1 MMEEENHG
9 YGFRFQSK
17 CQTGDYVSVTYTNAP
32 GESTGQLEGGC
43 PGQYPQQCK
52 VSQGILPTPCFI
64 LKSVGHF
71 LNHSSY
77 LHHHHWSSSCSVFW
91 EFSVGTHPQNP
102 CTLAPVCVPLV
113 GRAGRKRGEGTKKNQ
128 GIDSSRTFSEEK
140 LLKEKKKNLT
150 LVKTVRKPLFRTI
163 SIGEQD

>member
-1 MMEEENHG
+1 M
-9 YGFRFQSK
+9 
-17 CQTGDYVSVTYTNAP
+17 
-32 GESTGQLEGGC
+32 
-43 PGQYPQQCK
+43 
-52 VSQGILPTPCFI
+52 
-64 LKSVGHF
+64 
-71 LNHSSY
+71 
-77 LHHHHWSSSCSVFW
+77 FW

-113 GRAGRKRGEGTKKNQ
+113 GRAVRKLGEEKKKIREL
-128 GIDSSRTFSEEK
+128 IDSPRTFSEEK

>member
-1 MMEEENHG
+1 
-9 YGFRFQSK
+9 
-17 CQTGDYVSVTYTNAP
+17 
-32 GESTGQLEGGC
+32 
-43 PGQYPQQCK
+43 
-52 VSQGILPTPCFI
+52 
-64 LKSVGHF
+64 
-71 LNHSSY
+71 
-77 LHHHHWSSSCSVFW
+77 VFW

-102 CTLAPVCVPLV
+102 CTLLLCVPLV